1 MKLPIGKIEGQQ
13 LEDFFKEA
21 INYHIDIF
29 IKTISEYE
37 PGKLYF
43 DWRTIVRTID
53 EIINIPLELDT
64 KEESDKFLKLNFN
77 FLDIQNLP
85 PFEEV
90 IDILESKFEN
100 NVAERFKQIALMSSA
115 INASYQTQDIFNK
128 QGSGLNLSSCI
139 NSIGYFQSRRA
150 YYITT
155 LTLIP
160 QIAKG
165 KKQVDYMDTLNFL
178 QYTIDSCLIG
188 ITTSYY
194 NLLLNECLTDF
205 EMYSDGS
212 IATRNFDYQHLE
224 GFFMEP
230 ERLSLIDQM
239 ELREEIV
246 VQKEIL
252 SKSDKKVFSFSEV
265 ANAMSLFEGA
275 FTKYKIETIVEFK
288 ELNMLFCDIGVYLKD
303 DFNFVLDENAFLSIS
318 SKYKSLT
325 LSTKTD
331 DYFMALN
338 SFAPFQKLGDNYY
351 STVVLLTKFVYRTL
365 SLSLLGNKTFQ
376 IHSGFVFEDK
386 VSKILEEHG
395 FAPTNITRINYKEF
409 DLITIKKNKVYNF
422 QCKNNFIDISRAN
435 HDYKTMGRYNKQL
448 CRYYE
453 KALVK
458 EEKRETLVIKHTG
471 IKDIEHFVISRYPVI
486 TRNSNIINFTDLE
499 RWTTR

>member
-1 MKLPIGKIEGQQ
+1 MKLPIGKISGQQ
-13 LEDFFKEA
+13 LDDLFKEA
-21 INYHIDIF
+21 INYHVDIF

-37 PGKLYF
+37 PAKLYS

-53 EIINIPLELDT
+53 EIINIPLELAT
-64 KEESDKFLKLNFN
+64 KDESDKFLKLNFN
-77 FLDIQNLP
+77 FFDKQNLP
-85 PFEEV
+85 PFKKV
-90 IDILESKFEN
+90 IDILEKQFEN
-100 NVAERFKQIALMSSA
+100 NVAERFKQIALMSNA
-115 INASYQTQDIFNK
+115 INASYQTYGIFNQ

-139 NSIGYFQSRRA
+139 DSIAYFQSRRA

-165 KKQVDYMDTLNFL
+165 TKQVDYIDTLNFL
-178 QYTIDSCLIG
+178 QYTMDSCLVG

-194 NLLLNECLTDF
+194 NLLLNNCLTDY
-205 EMYSDGS
+205 EMVSDGT
-212 IATRNFDYQHLE
+212 IAKGNFDYKHLE

-239 ELREEIV
+239 ELRPDRV
-246 VQKEIL
+246 VQKQML
-252 SKSDKKVFSFSEV
+252 SKSDRKLFSFSEV

-275 FTKYKIETIVEFK
+275 FNTYKIENNFEFK
-288 ELNMLFCDIGVYLKD
+288 ELNLLFCEIGVYIKD
-303 DFNFVLDENAFLSIS
+303 DFNIVIDENDFSKIA

-325 LSTKTD
+325 LSNQTT
-331 DYFMALN
+331 DYFTALN
-338 SFAPFQKLGDNYY
+338 SFAPFQKLGADYY
-351 STVVLLTKFVYRTL
+351 STVVLLTKLVYRTL

-395 FAPTNITRINYKEF
+395 FAPTNITRINHKEF

-422 QCKNNFIDISRAN
+422 QCKNNFIDISRVN
-435 HDYKTMGRYNKQL
+435 HDYKTIGRYNKQL

-453 KALVK
+453 KALEK
-458 EEKRETLVIKHTG
+458 EENRENLVINQTG

-486 TRNSNIINFTDLE
+486 TRNANIINFTDLE
-499 RWTTR
+499 RWTIK

>member
-1 MKLPIGKIEGQQ
+1 MKLPIGKITGQQ
-13 LEDFFKEA
+13 LDDFFNEA
-21 INYHIDIF
+21 IKYHIDIF
-29 IKTISEYE
+29 VKTIAEFE
-37 PGKLYF
+37 PENLYS

-53 EIINIPLELDT
+53 EIINIPWELET
-64 KEESDKFLKLNFN
+64 KEREKFFNINFN
-77 FLDIQNLP
+77 FLDKKNLP
-85 PFEEV
+85 IFKEV
-90 IDILESKFEN
+90 FDILEMKFEN

-115 INASYQTQDIFNK
+115 INLSFQSHNIFNK
-128 QGSGLNLSSCI
+128 QGGGLNLSTTLK
-139 NSIGYFQSRRA
+139 SIEYFQSRRA

-165 KKQVDYMDTLNFL
+165 TKKVDYLDTLNFL
-178 QYTIDSCLIG
+178 QYTMDSCLVG

-194 NLLLNECLTDF
+194 NLLLNQCLTDY
-205 EMYSDGS
+205 EMDSDGT
-212 IATRNFDYQHLE
+212 IAKGNFDYNHLE

-239 ELREEIV
+239 ELRPDRV
-246 VQKEIL
+246 VQKQML

-275 FTKYKIETIVEFK
+275 FNTYKIENNVEFK
-288 ELNMLFCDIGVYLKD
+288 ELNLLFCDIGVYIKE
-303 DFNFVLDENAFLSIS
+303 DFNIVIDENDFSKIA

-325 LSTKTD
+325 LSTQTT
-331 DYFMALN
+331 DYFTALN
-338 SFAPFQKLGDNYY
+338 SFAPFQKLGANYY
-351 STVVLLTKFVYRTL
+351 STVVLLTKLVCRTL

-395 FAPTNITRINYKEF
+395 FAPTNITRINHKEF
-409 DLITIKKNKVYNF
+409 DLITIKKDKVYNF
-422 QCKNNFIDISRAN
+422 QCKNNFIDISRVN
-435 HDYKTMGRYNKQL
+435 HDYKTIGRYNRQL

-458 EEKRETLVIKHTG
+458 EEKRENLVINQTG

-486 TRNSNIINFTDLE
+486 TRNTNIINFTDLE
-499 RWTTR
+499 KWATK